1 MKKIFLFTL
10 AALTFS
16 SCVKDVDPTSYEQTK
31 EEVLTEN
38 FNTTFGV
45 TEAQYANH
53 RWGMNTMPLVVANST
68 MRAANTNANQWEDQG
83 YVLPAEITDAEIEK
97 VKAVFAEKG
106 EASYTS
112 LIDWD
117 CFFVQQVYKGD
128 SVYVNGAGGTVTGPE
143 HMDWLC
149 AVTNKHINIIKC

>member
-16 SCVKDVDPTSYEQTK
+16 SCVKDVDPTNYEQTK
-31 EEVLTEN
+31 EKVLTEN

-53 RWGMNTMPLVVANST
+53 RWGMNTMPLIVTKT
-68 MRAANTNANQWEDQG
+68 MKAANTNENQWEDQG
-83 YVLPAEITDAEIEK
+83 YVLPADITEAELEK
-97 VKAVFAEKG
+97 VKKVFGEKGAEKY
-106 EASYTS
+106 ES
-112 LIDWD
+112 LIDLD

-128 SVYVNGAGGTVTGPE
+128 SVYVNHAGGEVIGSE
-143 HMDWLC
+143 HMDWL
-149 AVTNKHINIIKC
+149 